1 MKRTL
6 ISGNNFARISNVVFS
21 EEIDQIQYK
30 NFDKSNHFIM
40 HSDRRK
46 VSYINTKFVLSENDV
61 IFCKTDY
68 LPLLFQALKKINL
81 LKNIKIISTQSDI
94 KITNQLL
101 KKKPKCVSEWYAVNT
116 YIENKFIKS
125 IPLGIANNFSDK
137 NLKEEDLQNT
147 ELFFKNLEE
156 QSLIYSNFNENTNFF
171 IRSKLKKQVSQNK
184 HFVISKSNKN
194 IEEYKNDLQKYNFVF
209 CPPGNG
215 PDTHRIWES
224 LYSGSIP
231 VILAK
236 YSLPYLKY
244 IPHLEINSIQDFN
257 SDFNPRIENLLNL
270 DPLFIEWWVDL
281 INQNKIINNSQIHV
295 FIKQRKI
302 SSFKLSFYIHAKFK
316 QIRKRIYTIVYK
328 IIKKI
333 RSNVYKKN

>member
-1 MKRTL
+1 M
-6 ISGNNFARISNVVFS
+6 
-21 EEIDQIQYK
+21 
-30 NFDKSNHFIM
+30 
-40 HSDRRK
+40 
-46 VSYINTKFVLSENDV
+46 
-61 IFCKTDY
+61 
-68 LPLLFQALKKINL
+68 
-81 LKNIKIISTQSDI
+81 
-94 KITNQLL
+94 
-101 KKKPKCVSEWYAVNT
+101 
-116 YIENKFIKS
+116 
-125 IPLGIANNFSDK
+125 
-137 NLKEEDLQNT
+137 
-147 ELFFKNLEE
+147 
-156 QSLIYSNFNENTNFF
+156 
-171 IRSKLKKQVSQNK
+171 KKQVSQNK
-184 HFVISKSNKN
+184 HFVISESNKN

-231 VILAK
+231 VILTK

-281 INQNKIINNSQIHV
+281 INQNKIINNSQINV

-302 SSFKLSFYIHAKFK
+302 STFKLNFYIHAKFK
-316 QIRKRIYTIVYK
+316 RIKKRIYTIVYK
-328 IIKKI
+328 IIEKI